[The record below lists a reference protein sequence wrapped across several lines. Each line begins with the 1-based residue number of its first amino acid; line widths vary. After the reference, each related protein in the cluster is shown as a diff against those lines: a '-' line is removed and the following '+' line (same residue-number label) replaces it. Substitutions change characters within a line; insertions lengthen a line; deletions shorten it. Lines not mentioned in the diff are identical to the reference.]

1 MVLIDHNAMHTTC
14 FQLTLV
20 EEFALRSGGRRLS
33 VPHAAERVLTYLALL
48 NRPVARGRLAG
59 ALWPECVDRCAAQ
72 RLRTALWR
80 LRRVQDAVVEIDGDR
95 LRLHPEIS
103 VDLAYLTELAHRL
116 VHQPCPEDLARVPLL
131 LNRGELLPD
140 WDEEWVVVDRERYRL
155 AWIAALESAAEA
167 FLERRQRGAAVMA
180 ASAVVAAEPL
190 RESSR
195 RILMRIHLAQGNKI
209 DALREYQ
216 RYRDLL
222 WAEFGAQPSPE
233 IDDLRLRVH
242 ECGAGS
248 VEWLLDHRHEALRR
262 RDDR

>member
-1 MVLIDHNAMHTTC
+1 MVLIDHNAMNTTC

-20 EEFALRSGGRRLS
+20 EEFAVRGSGRPLS

-59 ALWPECVDRCAAQ
+59 ALWPECADRCAAQ

-80 LRRVQDAVVEIDGDR
+80 LRRVQDALVEISGDR
-95 LRLHPEIS
+95 LRLHPNVS
-103 VDLAYLTELAHRL
+103 VDLAYLTELAHNL
-116 VHQPCPEDLARVPLL
+116 VHQPCSEDLARVPLL
-131 LNRGELLPD
+131 LTRGELLPD

-155 AWIAALESAAEA
+155 VRIAALESAAEA
-167 FLERRQRGAAVMA
+167 LLERHQVGAALMA

-195 RILMRIHLAQGNKI
+195 RILMRIHLVQGNKI

-222 WAEFGAQPSPE
+222 WAEFGAEPSSE
-233 IDDLRLRVH
+233 IEALLLRVH
-242 ECGAGS
+242 ECDAATIERLPDYG
-248 VEWLLDHRHEALRR
+248 HEALRAP
-262 RDDR
+262 

>member
-1 MVLIDHNAMHTTC
+1 MVLIDHNATHTTC
-14 FQLTLV
+14 FQLTLI
-20 EEFALRSGGRRLS
+20 EEFALHSGGRRLS

-48 NRPVARGRLAG
+48 NRPVSRGRLAG
-59 ALWPECVDRCAAQ
+59 ALWPECAERCAAQ

-80 LRRVQDAVVEIDGDR
+80 LRRIQEAVVDINGDR
-95 LRLHPEIS
+95 LRLHPNVA
-103 VDLAYLTELAHRL
+103 VDLAYLTELAQKL

-131 LNRGELLPD
+131 LNRAALLPD

-155 AWIAALESAAEA
+155 AWVAALEAAAETS
-167 FLERRQRGAAVMA
+167 LERGQVGAALMA

-195 RILMRIHLAQGNKI
+195 RILMRIHLTQGNKI

-222 WAEFGAQPSPE
+222 WAEFDTEPSAE
-233 IDDLRLRVH
+233 FGELLLRVH
-242 ECGAGS
+242 ECDAPTIES
-248 VEWLLDHRHEALRR
+248 LPHR
-262 RDDR
+262 